1 MNTATLNSSLR
12 VLVVDDEPDMAAT
25 LTQLLQQDGCS
36 VDTACGAQEAL
47 TFLDTQG
54 YDLVLSDLS
63 MPGMDGVELLREV
76 KSRNAA
82 AEMVIITGYGTIHSA
97 VEAMRFGAFNYLIK
111 PVEPE
116 DILAMAA
123 RVRRRLMVEPVEGVS
138 ASDGCRFHKLIGRSP
153 RMRKIFSMIPKVARM
168 HGSVLIQGESG
179 AGKELVAQAI
189 HVCSPRSKKRFVPI
203 DCGALTETLLE
214 SELFGHKQGS
224 FTGSTADRVGM
235 IESAHGGTLLLDE
248 IGNSTAHLQSRLLR
262 VIEEKMVRRIGE
274 NGSIPVDVRIL
285 AASNVDL
292 CEMVEKGNF
301 REDLYY
307 RLCGFVIDIPP
318 LRERKEDIP
327 LLVQHFIELNADLY
341 DKVPTAFSAEAIDAL
356 MQYQWPGNVRE
367 LRVVVDRAVA
377 MAEGPVIDK
386 KDLIFSRSF
395 RISAASAAG
404 VNEMAPVIDTP
415 FYDAVETYERRYL
428 VELLERTNG
437 NISQA
442 SQLSGASR
450 KTIREKGR
458 KFGLL

>member
-1 MNTATLNSSLR
+1 MNTALLASSLR

-25 LTQLLQQDGCS
+25 LNQLLQQDGCS
-36 VDTACGAQEAL
+36 VDTAGCAQEAL
-47 TFLDTQG
+47 SLLETQG
-54 YDLVLSDLS
+54 FDLVLSDLS

-76 KSRNAA
+76 KARNAA
-82 AEMVIITGYGTIHSA
+82 AEMVIITGYGTINSA
-97 VEAMRFGAFNYLIK
+97 VDAMRCGAANYLIK

-116 DILAMAA
+116 EILAVAD
-123 RVRRRLMVEPVEGVS
+123 RVRNRLQVEPVDGVS

-153 RMRKIFSMIPKVARM
+153 RMRKIFSLIPKVSRM

-179 AGKELVAQAI
+179 SGKELVAEAI
-189 HVCSPRSKKRFVPI
+189 HVSSPRAKKRFVPI

-224 FTGSTADRVGM
+224 FTGSTSDRVGM

-248 IGNSTAHLQSRLLR
+248 IGNSTEHLQSRLLR
-262 VIEEKMVRRIGE
+262 VIEEKKVRRIGE
-274 NGSIPVDVRIL
+274 NSSIPVDVRIL
-285 AASNVDL
+285 AASNIDL
-292 CEMVEKGNF
+292 SEMVEKGLF

-307 RLCGFVIDIPP
+307 RLCGFVIEIPP

-327 LLVQHFIELNADLY
+327 LLVQHFIEINASLY
-341 DKVPTAFSAEAIDAL
+341 EKVPTAFSAEAMETL

-377 MAEGPVIDK
+377 MADGPVIEK

-395 RISAASAAG
+395 RASAPSAG
-404 VNEMAPVIDTP
+404 LSAPASMIETP

-442 SQLSGASR
+442 SQMSGASR